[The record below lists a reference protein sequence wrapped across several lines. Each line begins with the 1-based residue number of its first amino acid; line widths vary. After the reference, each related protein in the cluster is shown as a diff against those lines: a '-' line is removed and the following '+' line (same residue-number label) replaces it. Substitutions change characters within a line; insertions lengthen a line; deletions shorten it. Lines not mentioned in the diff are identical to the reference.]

1 MVCTQPKTT
10 IDHHSQKQ
18 LPMKYY
24 LLTVMAFALVVLA
37 SCKKEDIEQKND
49 YKPIVV
55 DEKTASMVSANNE
68 FGLKLFK
75 TLASNGSNVF
85 VSPLSVSQALGMTYN
100 GATGNTATEMASVLG
115 FGGMTSGDINQ
126 TSTKLRQALLGA
138 DKTVS
143 FSIANSIWYRNDFSI
158 NADFVTTNKTYY
170 DAEVKGLDFSK
181 AEASKNAINS
191 WVNDQT
197 RGKIPTIVDQITP
210 DHVMFL
216 INAVYFKGTWKFN
229 FKKSDTA
236 TMPFYNNGTEE
247 VDVQMMTQECDLGYY
262 ADHKVAAVEMPY
274 GNEHFSMI
282 VILPQ
287 NDNTLASSVGLLT
300 SAYWQTIV
308 SGMQTSGIKLY
319 MPKFKNEC
327 DLELNEPLIDL
338 GMPLAFSDMAEFPN
352 MGTPS
357 NLCIGKV
364 KHKTFV
370 EISEEGTEAAA
381 VTSVEMT
388 FTSIGPTP
396 TPTYLPFKVDK
407 PFVYAIKEKDTGA
420 IVFIGQTTKL

>member
-1 MVCTQPKTT
+1 MVYTQPKTT

-24 LLTVMAFALVVLA
+24 LLTYGICTCCIGIV
-37 SCKKEDIEQKND
+37 QKRGLRKRND

-181 AEASKNAINS
+181 AEASKNTINS

-216 INAVYFKGTWKFN
+216 INAVYFKGTWKYN

-236 TMPFYNNGTEE
+236 SHALLQQRYRR
-247 VDVQMMTQECDLGYY
+247 
-262 ADHKVAAVEMPY
+262 
-274 GNEHFSMI
+274 SRRS
-282 VILPQ
+282 
-287 NDNTLASSVGLLT
+287 NDDARMRFGLL
-300 SAYWQTIV
+300 YRQ
-308 SGMQTSGIKLY
+308 
-319 MPKFKNEC
+319 
-327 DLELNEPLIDL
+327 
-338 GMPLAFSDMAEFPN
+338 
-352 MGTPS
+352 
-357 NLCIGKV
+357 
-364 KHKTFV
+364 
-370 EISEEGTEAAA
+370 
-381 VTSVEMT
+381 
-388 FTSIGPTP
+388 
-396 TPTYLPFKVDK
+396 
-407 PFVYAIKEKDTGA
+407 
-420 IVFIGQTTKL
+420 